1 MEGPEDPHLG
11 RNARKTIQSP
21 PAEVDTCEP
30 APAAVPSPMSARHSQ
45 KPADPRALA
54 QQIAAA
60 ERELSRRARESLEG
74 AEGPEAWFG
83 LVEQAVVQL
92 RRMARELECLPA
104 LPGESPSSRSPEDA
118 VDMSDRKR
126 CQHADNVLIGHA
138 SVASVS
144 EVLGFLS
151 AMGKSGVLWVDVP
164 QESFLV
170 QLKDGAVVYAQ
181 GNNPPGG
188 QRLGEILVRQGALD
202 TEEMRLALR
211 EASEANEVLGGHM
224 VRKGTI
230 TAAQLSRALAEQA
243 QMIFHRM
250 FGNPEASY
258 HFEDGVRM
266 VDSQDVRLNV
276 IQLLLESAR
285 VSDEGRMH
293 LQAGVPVSL
302 ARCD

>member
-1 MEGPEDPHLG
+1 
-11 RNARKTIQSP
+11 
-21 PAEVDTCEP
+21 
-30 APAAVPSPMSARHSQ
+30 MSARSPQ
-45 KPADPRALA
+45 KPVDPKALA
-54 QQIAAA
+54 TLLSNA
-60 ERELSRRARESLEG
+60 ERELSRQARERLEAGAG
-74 AEGPEAWFG
+74 AEDWFG
-83 LVEQAVVQL
+83 LIEAAVVQL
-92 RRMARELECLPA
+92 RRTARELESLPA
-104 LPGESPSSRSPEDA
+104 SAPGEAPAVGRHPEDA
-118 VDMSDRKR
+118 VDMSGHRR
-126 CQHADNVLIGHA
+126 CNHADNVLIGHV

-164 QESFLV
+164 KESFLV

-181 GNNPPGG
+181 GNNPPEG
-188 QRLGEILVRQGALD
+188 QRLGEILIRQGAID
-202 TEEMRLALR
+202 VEGMRRALR
-211 EASEANEVLGGHM
+211 EAVEAGEVLGAHM

-250 FGNPEASY
+250 FGTPDASY

-266 VDSQDVRLNV
+266 VESQDVRLNV

>member
-1 MEGPEDPHLG
+1 MSS
-11 RNARKTIQSP
+11 RSP
-21 PAEVDTCEP
+21 
-30 APAAVPSPMSARHSQ
+30 Q
-45 KPADPRALA
+45 KPVDPKSLA
-54 QQIAAA
+54 RQLSDA
-60 ERELSRRARESLEG
+60 ERELSRRAREGLEG
-74 AEGPEAWFG
+74 SQGPEDWFG
-83 LVEQAVVQL
+83 LLEQAVVHL
-92 RRMARELECLPA
+92 RRTARELDA
-104 LPGESPSSRSPEDA
+104 LPGATPPSEAGRRPEDA
-118 VDMSDRKR
+118 VDMSGHRR
-126 CQHADNVLIGHA
+126 CAHADNVLIGHA

-181 GNNPPGG
+181 GDNPPQG
-188 QRLGEILVRQGALD
+188 QRLGEILVRQGAVEAED
-202 TEEMRLALR
+202 MRHALR
-211 EASEANEVLGGHM
+211 QAADASEVLGAYL
-224 VRKGTI
+224 VRSGTI
-230 TAAQLSRALAEQA
+230 TPAHLSRALADQA

>member
-1 MEGPEDPHLG
+1 MSS
-11 RNARKTIQSP
+11 RSP
-21 PAEVDTCEP
+21 
-30 APAAVPSPMSARHSQ
+30 Q
-45 KPADPRALA
+45 KPVDPRALSK
-54 QQIAAA
+54 QLSDA
-60 ERELSRRARESLEG
+60 ERDLSRRAREGLEG
-74 AEGPEAWFG
+74 TQGAEAWFG
-83 LVEQAVVQL
+83 LLEQAVMHL
-92 RRMARELECLPA
+92 RRTARELDS
-104 LPGESPSSRSPEDA
+104 LPGATPAEADAARHPEDA
-118 VDMSDRKR
+118 VDMSGRRR
-126 CQHADNVLIGHA
+126 CEHADNVLIGHA

-181 GNNPPGG
+181 GDNPPQG
-188 QRLGEILVRQGALD
+188 QRLGEILVRQGAVEAED
-202 TEEMRLALR
+202 MRHALR
-211 EASEANEVLGGHM
+211 QAADASEVLGAYL
-224 VRKGTI
+224 VRSGTI
-230 TAAQLSRALAEQA
+230 TPAQLSRALAEQA

-285 VSDEGRMH
+285 VSDEGRMN